1 MLSDV
6 TLHSLVIEPKKP
18 PVVQYSEASTMTD
31 DVKTEDKEVDPME
44 RRSIAIGTEIDETKA
59 SADGVTISE
68 ETITLL
74 ESMLRD
80 SATSPIYDRLLPFHM
95 TSLVQLQPI
104 RTYSVSIVSFRLY
117 FVYKSSQNP
126 SRGLLMAPS
135 VEAGLSAQT
144 LPVVSISCG
153 SAGRSAILI
162 GESDHETWCSHEGK
176 VIISQRN
183 KVSEPRFLIFDS
195 QASRLRLQATSIPL
209 AVCPSSS
216 SWSPQGV
223 LAVGDV
229 AGDVHIVIGEAII
242 GVSKVHSLA
251 ISSLDWTSSSHLIS
265 GGADGNITISQL
277 KGTALENVKM
287 DSQVLVISEIDIY
300 CFNGQVCEWFCGC
313 HQLQAARHEYFSFRC
328 GAEMCVAT
336 ETGGLW
342 IVSLPDLR
350 LKTVP
355 NEPLAIHTVAYAA
368 PFIAVSGDEES
379 TTLMNSDG
387 TFIESFAVAGNQM
400 CRVDEF
406 MIFSD
411 GARVLIYDVT
421 TGKIVLDEKRNVRG
435 LCATP
440 QDDVLVLSDN
450 ELVTLRLVKSNT

>member
-1 MLSDV
+1 MEEVLHLKLTREGYLVNVATHKETMLSDV

-44 RRSIAIGTEIDETKA
+44 RRSIAIGTEMEEAKA
-59 SADGVTISE
+59 SAEGVTISE
-68 ETITLL
+68 QTITLF
-74 ESMLRD
+74 ESMIRD
-80 SATSPIYDRLLPFHM
+80 SATSRIYDRLLPFHT

-104 RTYSVSIVSFRLY
+104 RTYSVSI
-117 FVYKSSQNP
+117 
-126 SRGLLMAPS
+126 
-135 VEAGLSAQT
+135 LSAQT

-176 VIISQRN
+176 VIISQRS
-183 KVSEPRFLIFDS
+183 K
-195 QASRLRLQATSIPL
+195 ATSIPL

-229 AGDVHIVIGEAII
+229 AGDVHIVIGETII
-242 GVSKVHSLA
+242 GASKVHSLA
-251 ISSLDWTSSSHLIS
+251 VSSLEWTSSSHLVS
-265 GGADGNITISQL
+265 GGADGNIIISQL
-277 KGTALENVKM
+277 KGTALENVKTVRLSVS
-287 DSQVLVISEIDIY
+287 DLPRWIRKSSSSAKSISI
-300 CFNGQVCEWFCGC
+300 VSM
-313 HQLQAARHEYFSFRC
+313 ARC
-328 GAEMCVAT
+328 GSEMCVAT

-379 TTLMNSDG
+379 TSLMNSDG
-387 TFIESFAVAGNQM
+387 TFIESFALAGNQM
-400 CRVDEF
+400 CTVDEF
-406 MIFSD
+406 LIFSD

-421 TGKIVLDEKRNVRG
+421 TGKIVLDEKRTMRG

-440 QDDVLVLSDN
+440 QNDVLVLSDN
-450 ELVTLRLVKSNT
+450 ELVTLRLVKSNS